1 MSFSD
6 TCIETICEL
15 CTEVVRYGK
24 GGGLGETGPDTIL
37 VIKSLADIA
46 NTLDLPFFPAEALHL
61 RNPDGYFLGN
71 LLNAVSDQ
79 ADQQA
84 VDFLALMARNVPELG
99 QALERYELAC
109 LEKPAFIASL
119 ERLGQYDALQDV
131 LMAYHREQPGK
142 AA

>member
-15 CTEVVRYGK
+15 CAEVVRYGK
-24 GGGLGETGPDTIL
+24 DGRLGETGPEAIL
-37 VIKSLADIA
+37 VIKSLANIA
-46 NTLDLPFFPAEALHL
+46 NTLDLPLFPADAPQP

-79 ADQQA
+79 DDQQA

-99 QALERYELAC
+99 HALERYELQC
-109 LEKPAFIASL
+109 QKKPAFVATL
-119 ERLGQYDALQDV
+119 NQLGQSDV
-131 LMAYHREQPGK
+131 LQKVLLAYHRNQQDQ

>member
-6 TCIETICEL
+6 ICIETICEL
-15 CTEVVRYGK
+15 CAEVVRYGK
-24 GGGLGETGPDTIL
+24 DGKIGETGPDAIR

-46 NTLDLPFFPAEALHL
+46 NALDLPMFPTEALHL

-79 ADQQA
+79 GDQQS
-84 VDFLALMARNVPELG
+84 VEFLALMACNVPELA
-99 QALERYELAC
+99 QALERYEIAC
-109 LEKPAFIASL
+109 HEKPTFLASL
-119 ERLGQYDALQDV
+119 DQLGQSETLQNI
-131 LMAYHREQPGK
+131 LLAYHRDLLVQ

>member
-15 CTEVVRYGK
+15 CAEVVQYGK
-24 GGGLGETGPDTIL
+24 DGRLGETGPEAIL

-46 NTLDLPFFPAEALHL
+46 NTLDLPLFPADALQP

-79 ADQQA
+79 DDQQS
-84 VDFLALMARNVPELG
+84 VDFLALMARDVPELG
-99 QALERYELAC
+99 QALERYELQC
-109 LEKPAFIASL
+109 QEKPAFSANIHQ
-119 ERLGQYDALQDV
+119 LGQHETLQKV
-131 LMAYHREQPGK
+131 LLAYHRNQQGQ

>member
-15 CTEVVRYGK
+15 CAEVVRHGK
-24 GGGLGETGPDTIL
+24 DGQIGETGPAAIL
-37 VIKSLADIA
+37 AIKSLADIA
-46 NTLDLPFFPAEALHL
+46 NTLDLPMFPVEALHL

-71 LLNAVSDQ
+71 LLNAVFDQ

-84 VDFLALMARNVPELG
+84 VDFLALMAHTVPDLG

-109 LEKPAFIASL
+109 REKPAFIAEL
-119 ERLGQYDALQDV
+119 HRLGQNETLQNV
-131 LMAYHREQPGK
+131 LTAYHREQPGK

>member
-15 CTEVVRYGK
+15 CTEAVRYGK
-24 GGGLGETGPDTIL
+24 NGRLGETGPEAIL

-46 NTLDLPFFPAEALHL
+46 NTLDLPLFPADALQP

-79 ADQQA
+79 ADQQS
-84 VDFLALMARNVPELG
+84 VDFLALMARNVQELG
-99 QALERYELAC
+99 QALERYELQC
-109 LEKPAFIASL
+109 QEKPAFTANL
-119 ERLGQYDALQDV
+119 HRLGQHDILQKV
-131 LMAYHREQPGK
+131 LLAYHRNQRGQ

>member
-15 CTEVVRYGK
+15 SAEVVRYGK
-24 GGGLGETGPDTIL
+24 DGRLGETGPEAIM

-46 NTLDLPFFPAEALHL
+46 NTLDLPMFPADALQP

-79 ADQQA
+79 ADQQS
-84 VDFLALMARNVPELG
+84 VDFLALMARTVPELG
-99 QALERYELAC
+99 QALERYELQC
-109 LEKPAFIASL
+109 QEKPAFTANL
-119 ERLGQYDALQDV
+119 NQLGQSDV
-131 LMAYHREQPGK
+131 LQNVLLAYHHNQQDQ

>member
-15 CTEVVRYGK
+15 CTEFVRYGK
-24 GGGLGETGPDTIL
+24 DGGLGETGPEAIL

-46 NTLDLPFFPAEALHL
+46 NTLDLPFFPAELLHL

-79 ADQQA
+79 DDQKS
-84 VDFLALMARNVPELG
+84 VDFLALMARDVPELG
-99 QALERYELAC
+99 QALERYELQC
-109 LEKPAFIASL
+109 QEKPAFVATINQ
-119 ERLGQYDALQDV
+119 LGQSDV
-131 LMAYHREQPGK
+131 LQNVLLAYHHNQQDQ

>member
-15 CTEVVRYGK
+15 CAEVVRYGK
-24 GGGLGETGPDTIL
+24 DGRLGETGPEAIL
-37 VIKSLADIA
+37 VINSLANIA
-46 NTLDLPFFPAEALHL
+46 NTLNLPLFPADALQP

-79 ADQQA
+79 DDQQS
-84 VDFLALMARNVPELG
+84 VDFLALMARDVPELG
-99 QALERYELAC
+99 QALERYELAYR
-109 LEKPAFIASL
+109 EKPAFIANL
-119 ERLGQYDALQDV
+119 DRLGQHDILQKV
-131 LMAYHREQPGK
+131 LLAYHRNQQGQ

>member
-15 CTEVVRYGK
+15 CAEVVRYGK
-24 GGGLGETGPDTIL
+24 NNELDETGPEAIL

-79 ADQQA
+79 DDQQS
-84 VDFLALMARNVPELG
+84 VDFLALMARTVPELG
-99 QALERYELAC
+99 HALDRYELQC
-109 LEKPAFIASL
+109 QEKPAFSATIN
-119 ERLGQYDALQDV
+119 RLGQHDILQKV
-131 LMAYHREQPGK
+131 LLAYHRNQQGQ

>member
-15 CTEVVRYGK
+15 CAEVVRYGK
-24 GGGLGETGPDTIL
+24 DGRLGETGPEAIL

-46 NTLDLPFFPAEALHL
+46 NTLDLPLFPADALQP
-61 RNPDGYFLGN
+61 RNADGYFLGN

-79 ADQQA
+79 DDQQS
-84 VDFLALMARNVPELG
+84 VDFLALMARTVPELG
-99 QALERYELAC
+99 QALERYELQC
-109 LEKPAFIASL
+109 QEKPAFTANL
-119 ERLGQYDALQDV
+119 HRLGQHETLQKV
-131 LMAYHREQPGK
+131 LLAYHRNQQGQ